1 MIVFRIQTTTRMSDD
16 VNSFLLL
23 LVVLKCVASYALNS
37 EFLESQ
43 VLDNTG
49 SMVKDDQ
56 QKNVHIKKC
65 ILSHRFRRCS
75 AAKCRHSK

>member
-1 MIVFRIQTTTRMSDD
+1 MSDD

-23 LVVLKCVASYALNS
+23 LVVLKCVASYALNA

-56 QKNVHIKKC
+56 QKNVHIKY
-65 ILSHRFRRCS
+65 ILSHRFVVVVPPNVVTANNNPCKNVS
-75 AAKCRHSK
+75 